1 MSFNSHKWIKS
12 FKRSRAVSRKPVTE
26 LLKIAGKEVES
37 MDTSGN
43 DPEKW
48 SIKYTDGSK
57 EPYLKHIRDK
67 NKIKVEAEL
76 PDEGFSDPDQMREA
90 FIGPF
95 VFGNTTKDDEL
106 KAMYDGALDGYANYK
121 KGMVHPRSD
130 YKRAYQA
137 IEKLL
142 KRRGIQVES
151 FNEDSN
157 IFSAD
162 DEQSWPS
169 GPFGKKDDYADEA
182 GSSYKRAKDW
192 QIDRP
197 GEDEDTE
204 GTGYKED
211 QT

>member
-26 LLKIAGKEVES
+26 LLKIAGKVVES

-137 IEKLL
+137 SEKLL

-192 QIDRP
+192 QTDKP
-197 GEDEDTE
+197 GEDEATK
-204 GTGYKED
+204 GTGYKA
-211 QT
+211 

>member
-1 MSFNSHKWIKS
+1 MAFNSHKWIKS

-182 GSSYKRAKDW
+182 GSSYKRSKDW
-192 QIDRP
+192 QTDKP
-197 GEDEDTE
+197 GEDEATT
-204 GTGYKED
+204 GTGYKA
-211 QT
+211 

>member
-67 NKIKVEAEL
+67 NKIKVE
-76 PDEGFSDPDQMREA
+76 D
-90 FIGPF
+90 
-95 VFGNTTKDDEL
+95 T
-106 KAMYDGALDGYANYK
+106 
-121 KGMVHPRSD
+121 
-130 YKRAYQA
+130 
-137 IEKLL
+137 
-142 KRRGIQVES
+142 
-151 FNEDSN
+151 N

-182 GSSYKRAKDW
+182 GSSYKRSKDW
-192 QIDRP
+192 QTDKP
-197 GEDEDTE
+197 GEDIPTK
-204 GTGYKED
+204 GTGYKA
-211 QT
+211 

>member
-67 NKIKVEAEL
+67 NKIKVEAKL

-182 GSSYKRAKDW
+182 GSSYKRSKDW
-192 QIDRP
+192 QTDKP
-197 GEDEDTE
+197 GEDEATK
-204 GTGYKED
+204 GTGYKA
-211 QT
+211 

>member
-182 GSSYKRAKDW
+182 GSSYKRSKDW
-192 QIDRP
+192 QTDKP
-197 GEDEDTE
+197 GEDEATK
-204 GTGYKED
+204 GTGYKA
-211 QT
+211 

>member
-1 MSFNSHKWIKS
+1 MSFDSYKWIKS
-12 FKRSRAVSRKPVTE
+12 FKRSRAANRVS
-26 LLKIAGKEVES
+26 
-37 MDTSGN
+37 
-43 DPEKW
+43 
-48 SIKYTDGSK
+48 
-57 EPYLKHIRDK
+57 
-67 NKIKVEAEL
+67 EAKL
-76 PDEGFSDPDQMREA
+76 PDEGFSDPDQMREDQDTLKALYKKRADAARKGQTGLLNSLHKQIEKLTKKMKIESVNEA

-121 KGMVHPRSD
+121 RGMVHPRSD

-192 QIDRP
+192 QIDKP
-197 GEDEDTE
+197 GDNEDSKA
-204 GTGYKED
+204 TGYKKVKN
-211 QT
+211 

>member
-1 MSFNSHKWIKS
+1 MAFNSHKWIKS

-182 GSSYKRAKDW
+182 GSSYKRSKDW
-192 QIDRP
+192 QTDKP
-197 GEDEDTE
+197 GEDEATK
-204 GTGYKED
+204 GPGYKA
-211 QT
+211 